1 MADAALADE
10 ACAAAARGNGLR
22 EVHTLFGGMR
32 GLLEDLE
39 ERLVLSM
46 FRQEALVDGNQRVE
60 HGLIALFC
68 MAAFLDAGNS
78 RAEELFKGGDAEF
91 RVLVA
96 DLGGSDESHAVEWA
110 GGAAGP
116 LYGMGFVRASEV
128 CDEDTKL
135 SVASFEKLLGAAIAG
150 IEKRGH
156 AKKGDKTMLDALIP
170 IHECFLPEHAEDKTL
185 FEVLQEASH
194 AAKEGVDFTKTIAA
208 RRGRASLVGERSIG
222 HEDPGAVSSMLM
234 YRALYNF
241 LRK

>member
-1 MADAALADE
+1 MTRIKDALDAV
-10 ACAAAARGNGLR
+10 AAAIIAQKDYLTDLDRQIADGDHGINMARGFQPAR
-22 EVHTLFGGMR
+22 EGG
-32 GLLEDLE
+32 E
-39 ERLVLSM
+39 ERHHTPTP
-46 FRQEALVDGNQRVE
+46 GP
-60 HGLIALFC
+60 GLYRSAK
-68 MAAFLDAGNS
+68 AFIRTG
-78 RAEELFKGGDAEF
+78 
-91 RVLVA
+91 
-96 DLGGSDESHAVEWA
+96 

-116 LYGMGFVRASEV
+116 LYGTGFVRASEV

-156 AKKGDKTMLDALIP
+156 AQKGDKTMLDVLIP
-170 IHECFLPEHAEDKTL
+170 IHECFLPEHAEGKTL